1 MDLGKISS
9 NTIPMVMCEFKYNV
23 IYSMMGD
30 KIYIDNY
37 MLIRHS
43 VEIESYNIV
52 QIMNQII
59 RR

>member
-9 NTIPMVMCEFKYNV
+9 NTIPMVMCEFKHKV

-30 KIYIDNY
+30 KVYIDNY

-52 QIMNQII
+52 EILNQII

>member
-23 IYSMMGD
+23 ICPMMDD

-52 QIMNQII
+52 EIMNQII